1 MMNFL
6 RKHMRKIFIVTILAF
21 VGGTFMGFGAYLF
34 GPETD
39 YKTAV
44 VVNGEK
50 IPIKLFNS
58 MYNDSLERAQSELKN
73 TLTEEQ
79 LAQMKINII
88 QVLVQEEVFYQES
101 KKYGITVSNEE
112 LRNDIQNAPI
122 FRNQNY
128 FDVRIYYDFLRRLR
142 MSPKEFEALR
152 KKQIS
157 SEKLKIILAS
167 SIKAFDFE
175 VEDAKKA
182 NPEITRDMLL
192 QMKANIILNEWF
204 MTAVKNSK
212 ITPNE
217 TLLR

>member
-21 VGGTFMGFGAYLF
+21 IGGTFMGFGAYLF
-34 GPETD
+34 RPETD

-44 VVNGEK
+44 IVNGEK
-50 IPIKLFNS
+50 IPVKIFNS
-58 MYNDSLERAQSELKN
+58 MYNDSLERAQAELKD
-73 TLTEEQ
+73 TLTEQ
-79 LAQMKINII
+79 QIAQMKINII
-88 QVLVQEEVFYQES
+88 QVLVQEEVFYQQS
-101 KKYGITVSNEE
+101 KKYGVVVSNEE
-112 LRNDIQNAPI
+112 LRSDIQNSFI

-128 FDVRIYYDFLRRLR
+128 FDIRKYYDFLRHLK
-142 MSPKEFEALR
+142 MSPKEYEALR

-175 VEDAKKA
+175 VEEAKKT
-182 NPEITRDMLL
+182 NPKITRDMLL

-204 MTAVKNSK
+204 MNAVKTAK

-217 TLLR
+217 SLLK